1 MKPRNSGQSRPG
13 QHRPALREALER
25 RVLVLDGAMGTQIH
39 AANLDLNR
47 DYDGH
52 ENCVDIVSVTRPD
65 VIQRIHETYLEA
77 GCDVVETNTF
87 GAMPHVLSE
96 FGIEARCREI
106 NRTAAQVARAA
117 CAKLSTPD
125 RPRFALGSMGPGT
138 KLATLGHT
146 SYDLLKGSYRDQARG
161 LIEGGVDG
169 FLIETCQD
177 PLQIKAAING
187 ILDARG
193 EAELDLPIFVSVTME
208 VTGTMLVG
216 TEMAAAIALLD
227 PYPIDVLGINCAT
240 GPREM
245 GEHVRLLGQTC
256 RKRTLVYPNAGLPQL
271 VDGKPFYP
279 LTPEEL
285 ADWLMRFVE
294 EDGLNMVGGCCGTTP
309 AHIAALARRLGT
321 RDPKARKP
329 AHVPSVSSIYSSVAL
344 RQDNSILFVGERSNA
359 NGSKAFRE
367 HLLSGNID
375 GMVAMGREQ
384 VREGSHVLDL
394 CTAYVGRDEV
404 ADMSAAVKRYRAD
417 VAAPLMIDST
427 ESPVLRAAL
436 ALSGGRS
443 IVNSINLEDGMER
456 CETVL
461 PLVKEFGAA
470 VVALTIDE
478 DGMAKKADDKLR
490 IAKRLYRICTEEFA
504 LAPEDILFDVLTF
517 TICTGNE
524 EDRRL
529 GLETLEGIR
538 RVREELPGVGLLLGV
553 SNISFGLNP
562 AARHVLNSVFLHHA
576 TEAGLTAAILHAARI
591 EPLHRIDAR
600 AREVAE
606 DLIFD
611 RRREGYDPLQ
621 EFLKLFEGVDVKKKA
636 ARKVPED
643 VLERLKWR
651 IIEGEKP
658 GLEDDLALAMKQKR
672 PLEIINQDLLAGMAT
687 VGELFGKGEMQL
699 PFVLQSAETMKAAVA
714 CLEPHMERV
723 AGESRGKL
731 VLATVRGD
739 VHDIGK
745 NLVDIILT
753 NNGYTVYN
761 IGIKQP
767 IQHILDVA
775 HEHQPH
781 AIGMSG
787 LLVKSTVIMKENLEE
802 MNRRGVKTP
811 VILGGA
817 ALTRAYVEDDCR
829 RTYEGALYYAQD
841 AFEGLDVMGRIV
853 AGEARPAVKTARE
866 TAPEHRPDTQGNAL
880 KAAAKAA
887 EAIATRSVPR
897 ASKAWSKL
905 AELPRNIDYPVPPF
919 FGPRIVENIA
929 LQSVMPYINE
939 TTLFQFQW
947 GYRRKGKALA
957 EYKRFVAENVRPIYH
972 ELAKTCAKEKILDC
986 KAAYGYW
993 PCVPEGDSVILLDP
1007 GHSGREVAR
1016 FAFPRQQG
1024 KQQRCISDFFHVR
1037 DGKPDVIALQVVTVG
1052 QHASDVARE
1061 WFAANRYQDYLH
1073 LHGLS
1078 VEAAEGLSEY
1088 IHKQIRAEL
1097 GIAGDDARDMAELF
1111 KQGYRGSRF
1120 SFGYPACPNMED
1132 QAILLELLGAQKL
1145 GIAMSDEFQLHPE
1158 QSTSAIVCHHPSAKY
1173 FTI

>member
-1 MKPRNSGQSRPG
+1 
-13 QHRPALREALER
+13 
-25 RVLVLDGAMGTQIH
+25 
-39 AANLDLNR
+39 
-47 DYDGH
+47 
-52 ENCVDIVSVTRPD
+52 
-65 VIQRIHETYLEA
+65 
-77 GCDVVETNTF
+77 
-87 GAMPHVLSE
+87 
-96 FGIEARCREI
+96 
-106 NRTAAQVARAA
+106 
-117 CAKLSTPD
+117 
-125 RPRFALGSMGPGT
+125 
-138 KLATLGHT
+138 
-146 SYDLLKGSYRDQARG
+146 
-161 LIEGGVDG
+161 
-169 FLIETCQD
+169 
-177 PLQIKAAING
+177 
-187 ILDARG
+187 
-193 EAELDLPIFVSVTME
+193 
-208 VTGTMLVG
+208 
-216 TEMAAAIALLD
+216 
-227 PYPIDVLGINCAT
+227 
-240 GPREM
+240 
-245 GEHVRLLGQTC
+245 
-256 RKRTLVYPNAGLPQL
+256 
-271 VDGKPFYP
+271 
-279 LTPEEL
+279 
-285 ADWLMRFVE
+285 
-294 EDGLNMVGGCCGTTP
+294 
-309 AHIAALARRLGT
+309 
-321 RDPKARKP
+321 
-329 AHVPSVSSIYSSVAL
+329 
-344 RQDNSILFVGERSNA
+344 
-359 NGSKAFRE
+359 
-367 HLLSGNID
+367 
-375 GMVAMGREQ
+375 MVAMGREQ

-417 VAAPLMIDST
+417 VASPLMIDST
-427 ESPVLRAAL
+427 EAPVLRAAL

-478 DGMAKKADDKLR
+478 DGMAKKAEDKLR
-490 IAKRLYRICTEEFA
+490 IAKRLYRICTEEFG

-658 GLEDDLALAMKQKR
+658 GLEDDLAQAMQRKR

-723 AGESRGKL
+723 AGESRGKI

-957 EYKRFVAENVRPIYH
+957 EYKRFVAEKVRPIYH

-1007 GHSGREVAR
+1007 QHSGREVAR
-1016 FAFPRQQG
+1016 FTFPRQQG
-1024 KQQRCISDFFHVR
+1024 KQQRCISDFFHVHE
-1037 DGKPDVIALQVVTVG
+1037 GKPDVIALQVVTVG

-1132 QAILLELLGAQKL
+1132 QALLLDLLGAQRL
-1145 GIAMSDEFQLHPE
+1145 GLTMSDEFQLHPE